1 MRPRHHGATA
11 VPERVVLVIEDQDA
25 VRKLVRHILER
36 EGFGVL
42 EAAESSRAEV
52 LFDEHQAEI
61 ALVVTD
67 VGIPGEKG
75 TDLFRRLV
83 SKKPE
88 LRVIYMSG
96 QVEENVFGDRRQAA
110 HERFLAKPFTAAGLI
125 GVVQDALRE

>member
-1 MRPRHHGATA
+1 
-11 VPERVVLVIEDQDA
+11 
-25 VRKLVRHILER
+25 
-36 EGFGVL
+36 
-42 EAAESSRAEV
+42 V
-52 LFDEHQAEI
+52 LFDEHKADI

-88 LRVIYMSG
+88 LRVVYMSG
-96 QVEENVFGDRRQAA
+96 QVEETVFDEVRHTS

-125 GVVQDALRE
+125 GVVHDALGE